1 MTPIGILAAIAVLGV
16 VIMVHEWGHFIVARK
31 CNTEVQVFSFGFG
44 PKLFSM
50 QRGETEYRFS
60 LIPLGGYVRMAGEI
74 DEFAPK
80 VAGRGFPDR
89 PLYQRA
95 MIVVAGPA
103 INMVF
108 AFLLFTVIMMTWG
121 NQVTSDKA
129 LVGGVVAD
137 SPAQAAGLAAGD
149 LVTAIDGQS
158 LGNWDG
164 LHAAVTASEGRE
176 IQLSVLSGQGEERVL
191 KVTPESRV
199 RRDYL
204 GEEIGTAWV
213 IGVHR
218 ASERQDVGPVESVV
232 LGARYTWTWSVVIL
246 ETLSRLVQGR
256 LSMSDL
262 AGPIGIA
269 QEAGRRANRG
279 MAPLLH
285 FMALLSVN
293 LGIIN
298 LLPIPGLDG
307 GHLAFFSYE
316 AIRGRPLPDRARDLV
331 QQFGVLVLVAL
342 MILVVFNDIS
352 RIVGG

>member
-1 MTPIGILAAIAVLGV
+1 MTPTGILAAIAVLAV

-44 PKLFSM
+44 PKLFAI

-108 AFLLFTVIMMTWG
+108 AFFLFTVIMMTWG

-164 LHAAVTASEGRE
+164 LHGAVTASEGRE
-176 IQLSVLSGQGEERVL
+176 IQLSVLSEQGEERVL
-191 KVTPESRV
+191 TVTPESRV

-218 ASERQDVGPVESVV
+218 ASERQDVGPVVV
-232 LGARYTWTWSVVIL
+232 RLWRGAALRHGRTAAQSTGVVAGGGSGPGVPMPAVHARGDALRALLRRHRGARHALRQVSGL
-246 ETLSRLVQGR
+246 ERPPR
-256 LSMSDL
+256 APEL
-262 AGPIGIA
+262 A
-269 QEAGRRANRG
+269 RA
-279 MAPLLH
+279 AP
-285 FMALLSVN
+285 A
-293 LGIIN
+293 
-298 LLPIPGLDG
+298 
-307 GHLAFFSYE
+307 
-316 AIRGRPLPDRARDLV
+316 
-331 QQFGVLVLVAL
+331 
-342 MILVVFNDIS
+342 
-352 RIVGG
+352 